1 MINTQEKV
9 NCALKHQPETIK
21 KSNYKDLMYHHNK
34 NYDSIGNISSR
45 RLRWISWKKGNIA
58 LKNPQDLKGWESH
71 LCGGKVPVKMALFHR
86 FAQLLYTMTTLLSFL
101 LNVTKGLLQ
110 SHGNKDPRRSKS
122 IFKGKKESTW
132 PS

>member
-1 MINTQEKV
+1 MTQSV
-9 NCALKHQPETIK
+9 IYLAG
-21 KSNYKDLMYHHNK
+21 DLGGFH
-34 NYDSIGNISSR
+34 G
-45 RLRWISWKKGNIA
+45 KKGNIA

-110 SHGNKDPRRSKS
+110 SVTWEVKIQEDPSQFLKEKKSQHGHLR
-122 IFKGKKESTW
+122 G
-132 PS
+132 